1 MGLMNLLFNNFGNEY
16 QNLINKINNRYK
28 TPNYYTPSQTISPVP
43 EPATDK
49 YVPSTEALA
58 KQSEQ
63 PEQPQETAQNSASP
77 VNNPNSTPETEQT
90 DTPQEE
96 SPTLPINP
104 DGTYQSYSRKS
115 RLDYSLNLQFNL
127 GIFTSS
133 VEELANGNLQS
144 LEEMAMG
151 GFGLKAD
158 MNFQGF
164 QQVRAMAEQENNP
177 ASVVKSK
184 MLSSSGLANKFSA
197 NSRNFA
203 VNSFY
208 NEASKI
214 SRSYH
219 SIDNGKHR
227 MAVNKIG
234 FRYQLDSGFNFT
246 FLNKF
251 NTQTEQM
258 AQQTPDMVNNYID
271 SAGSLAESGTIEMMS
286 TFFDAVDTYLNQS
299 EKDLIAKANE
309 YFDMAVEE
317 LGFSGAMVDTAKES
331 FVSSIESFFNRV
343 DNAIETVQ
351 DVYVPQTEN
360 PAPELSPEYFNPA
373 EYNQAD
379 NIAVA

>member
-1 MGLMNLLFNNFGNEY
+1 MNLLFNNFGNEY

-28 TPNYYTPSQTISPVP
+28 TPKTPNYSSPQQTISPVP
-43 EPATDK
+43 EPVTDK

-58 KQSEQ
+58 KQSERS
-63 PEQPQETAQNSASP
+63 EQPKETTQNSASP
-77 VNNPNSTPETEQT
+77 VNNSNSTPETEQT
-90 DTPQEE
+90 DTPQKEN
-96 SPTLPINP
+96 PTLPINP

-127 GIFTSS
+127 GTFTSR
-133 VEELANGNLQS
+133 VEELANGDLQS

-164 QQVRAMAEQENNP
+164 QQVQETSDLENKS
-177 ASVVKSK
+177 ASVTKNK

-219 SIDNGKHR
+219 AIDNGKHR

-258 AQQTPDMVNNYID
+258 AQQTPDMVNNYLD
-271 SAGSLAESGTIEMMS
+271 SAGSLAESGTTEMMS

-317 LGFSGAMVDTAKES
+317 LGFSGALVDTAKDS
-331 FVSSIESFFNRV
+331 FVGSIESFFNRV

-360 PAPELSPEYFNPA
+360 PVPELTPEYFNPA

>member
-1 MGLMNLLFNNFGNEY
+1 MGLMNLLFNNFGHDY
-16 QNLINKINNRYK
+16 QSLINKINNRYK
-28 TPNYYTPSQTISPVP
+28 TPSFYTPPQISQVP
-43 EPATDK
+43 EPTTDK
-49 YVPSTEALA
+49 YIPSSEALA
-58 KQSEQ
+58 KQ
-63 PEQPQETAQNSASP
+63 PEQPTQNSVTP
-77 VNNPNSTPETEQT
+77 LNNSNPTPETKQA
-90 DTPQEE
+90 DTPQKE
-96 SPTLPINP
+96 SPALPINP

-127 GIFTSS
+127 GTFTSS
-133 VEELANGNLQS
+133 IEKLANGDLQS
-144 LEEMAMG
+144 LEEIAMG

-164 QQVRAMAEQENNP
+164 QQVRETSDLENRS
-177 ASVVKSK
+177 ASVAKSK
-184 MLSSSGLANKFSA
+184 MLSTNGLANKFSA

-219 SIDNGKHR
+219 AVDNGTHR

-251 NTQTEQM
+251 NSQTEQM
-258 AQQTPDMVNNYID
+258 AQQTPDMVNNYLS
-271 SAGSLAESGTIEMMS
+271 SAGNLAESGSTEMMS
-286 TFFDAVDTYLNQS
+286 TFFDAVDSYLNQA
-299 EKDLIAKANE
+299 EIDLIAKANE

-317 LGFSGAMVDTAKES
+317 LGFSGALVDTAKES
-331 FVSSIESFFNRV
+331 FVGSIESFFNRV

-351 DVYVPQTEN
+351 DVYIPQTEN
-360 PAPELSPEYFNPA
+360 SVPELSPEYFNPA